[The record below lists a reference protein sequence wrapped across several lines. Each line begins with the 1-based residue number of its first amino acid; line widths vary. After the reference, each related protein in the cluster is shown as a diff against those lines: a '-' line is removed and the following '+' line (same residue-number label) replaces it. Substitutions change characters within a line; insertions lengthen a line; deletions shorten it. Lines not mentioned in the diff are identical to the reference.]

1 MDKSTSSTTLSQ
13 CSPAAPPILIVD
25 DDRPTRDILRTILE
39 AEGYPVAVTDTVDK
53 ASAQLRATTTGH
65 VVLLDWILGGR
76 NSGNGANGRNGG
88 ALLRQLEQD
97 AALRQHCYVLLTA
110 AVLSLVLDEEEQHLI
125 YAHCMDVVEKPFD
138 LSTLLD
144 TVSQAARQ
152 LRVQVSSRSSP
163 SGASIL
169 ADIEHPRT

>member
-1 MDKSTSSTTLSQ
+1 MNKSTSSTTFSQ
-13 CSPAAPPILIVD
+13 RSPAATPILIVD
-25 DDRPTRDILRTILE
+25 DDRPTCDILRTILE

-53 ASAQLRATTTGH
+53 ASAHLRATTTGH
-65 VVLLDWILGGR
+65 VVLLDWVLGG
-76 NSGNGANGRNGG
+76 SHGGNGGNSRNGG

-110 AVLSLVLDEEEQHLI
+110 AVLSLVLDEEEEHLI
-125 YAHCMDVVEKPFD
+125 HAHCVDVVEKPFD
-138 LSTLLD
+138 LSTLLA

-152 LRVQVSSRSSP
+152 LRVQVSSP